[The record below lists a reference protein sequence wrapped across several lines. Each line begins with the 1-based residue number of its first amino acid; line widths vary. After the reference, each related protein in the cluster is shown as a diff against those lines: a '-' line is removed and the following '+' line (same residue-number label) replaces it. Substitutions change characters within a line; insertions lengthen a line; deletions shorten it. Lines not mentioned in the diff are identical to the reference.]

1 MALSERERKLL
12 EEMER
17 GLYASEADS
26 LPTTGGSRSTPSYRA
41 IVIGVLLVLA
51 GVGILIGGV
60 ATGYIWLGLI
70 GFLAMLG
77 GVLYMFSPK
86 NRVEGDRES
95 AESGN
100 PTAPESFTDRF
111 ERRWGERMDGER

>member
-26 LPTTGGSRSTPSYRA
+26 VRTSGGTKNVPTYRA
-41 IVIGVLLVLA
+41 IVVGILLVLA
-51 GVGILIGGV
+51 GIGLLIGGA

-70 GFLAMLG
+70 GFVAMLG
-77 GVLYMFSPK
+77 GVLYIVSPRNQVK
-86 NRVEGDRES
+86 RDGAAGPGEQK
-95 AESGN
+95 
-100 PTAPESFTDRF
+100 PQESFTERF
-111 ERRWGERMDGER
+111 ERRWGERMDGDR